1 MTDITNKKKENEIL
15 FAKNLTAFE
24 VTNNII
30 SKIKNCNKKILYFN
44 YTYTEEELKNKF
56 KLFNKKNI
64 IIVNK
69 KTVTVDDLEKY
80 IKYSKP
86 NYLCIDYF
94 TLTRIKGRFKI
105 GDKTLKYVL
114 NKLKKYMTV
123 YDTTFIVVIN
133 EVSDYVN
140 NDIKLKEV
148 DKNMES

>member
-1 MTDITNKKKENEIL
+1 MRDVIYMTDITNKKKENEIL

-56 KLFNKKNI
+56 KIFNKKNI

-86 NYLCIDYF
+86 SYLCIDYF
-94 TLTRIKGRFKI
+94 TLTRVKKRFKI
-105 GDKTLKYVL
+105 GNKTLRYVL
-114 NKLKKYMTV
+114 DKLKKYMAI
-123 YDTTFIVVIN
+123 YDTVFIVVIN
-133 EVSDYVN
+133 E
-140 NDIKLKEV
+140 
-148 DKNMES
+148 ESE

>member
-56 KLFNKKNI
+56 KIFNKKNI

-86 NYLCIDYF
+86 SYLCIDYF
-94 TLTRIKGRFKI
+94 TLTRVKKRFKI
-105 GDKTLKYVL
+105 GNKTLRYVL
-114 NKLKKYMTV
+114 DKLKKYMAI
-123 YDTTFIVVIN
+123 YDTVFIVVIN
-133 EVSDYVN
+133 E
-140 NDIKLKEV
+140 
-148 DKNMES
+148 ESE

>member
-24 VTNNII
+24 VTNNIT

-56 KLFNKKNI
+56 KIFNKKNI

-86 NYLCIDYF
+86 SYLCIDYF
-94 TLTRIKGRFKI
+94 TLTRVKKRFKI
-105 GDKTLKYVL
+105 GNKTLRYVL
-114 NKLKKYMTV
+114 DKLKKYMAI
-123 YDTTFIVVIN
+123 YDTVFIVVIN
-133 EVSDYVN
+133 E
-140 NDIKLKEV
+140 
-148 DKNMES
+148 ESE

>member
-30 SKIKNCNKKILYFN
+30 SKIKNCNKKILYLN

-56 KLFNKKNI
+56 KIFNKKNI

-86 NYLCIDYF
+86 SYLCIDYF
-94 TLTRIKGRFKI
+94 TLTRVKKRFKI
-105 GDKTLKYVL
+105 GNKTLRYVL
-114 NKLKKYMTV
+114 DKLKKYMAI
-123 YDTTFIVVIN
+123 YDTVFIVVIN
-133 EVSDYVN
+133 E
-140 NDIKLKEV
+140 
-148 DKNMES
+148 ESE